1 MSTDF
6 IESNPSLTPVRHPSD
21 SAVQRSIEI
30 GVLERLGAS
39 HPEWKR
45 VEWSA
50 ASKGLGLAPVWQQ
63 AQPDAAWS
71 SGEHEV
77 VVAEC
82 YCRIGVLEAG
92 HRRKLALDALKL
104 VTMRSQ
110 APDPSRLRCLL
121 VVPDEL
127 AGRLVGEGW
136 FNVAV
141 QASAELVS
149 VTLSDDERRR
159 LVEATRLQA
168 AGQAR
173 SPKSLTGEAPE

>member
-1 MSTDF
+1 MNTDF
-6 IESNPSLTPVRHPSD
+6 IESNPSPTPVRHPSD
-21 SAVQRSIEI
+21 SAVQRAIE
-30 GVLERLGAS
+30 VAMLERLGAS
-39 HPEWKR
+39 HPEWNR

-50 ASKGLGLAPVWQQ
+50 ASKELGLAPVWQQ
-63 AQPDAAWS
+63 AQPDAAWH
-71 SGEHEV
+71 SGPGHV

-127 AGRLVGEGW
+127 AARLLSEGW
-136 FNVAV
+136 FSVAI

-159 LVEATRLQA
+159 LAEATRLQA

-173 SPKSLTGEAPE
+173 SPKAANEERSE

>member
-6 IESNPSLTPVRHPSD
+6 IESTPSLTPVRHPSD
-21 SAVQRSIEI
+21 SSVQRDIEI
-30 GVLERLGAS
+30 AMLKRLEAS
-39 HPEWKR
+39 HPGWIR
-45 VEWSA
+45 TEWSA
-50 ASKGLGLAPVWQQ
+50 ASKELCLPLVWQQ
-63 AQPDAAWS
+63 AQPDAVWH
-71 SGEHEV
+71 SGPRQV

-82 YCRIGVLEAG
+82 YCRIGALAAG
-92 HRRKLALDALKL
+92 HRGKLALDALKL
-104 VTMRSQ
+104 VTMRSH

-121 VVPDEL
+121 VVPDQL

-136 FNVAV
+136 FSVAV

-159 LVEATRLQA
+159 LVEATQLQA

-173 SPKSLTGEAPE
+173 SRKSLTGEVPE

>member
-6 IESNPSLTPVRHPSD
+6 VESNLSLTPVRHPSD
-21 SAVQRSIEI
+21 SAVQRAIE
-30 GVLERLGAS
+30 VAMLERLGAT
-39 HPEWKR
+39 HPEWNR

-82 YCRIGVLEAG
+82 YCRIGVLVAG

-104 VTMRSQ
+104 VTMRGQ
-110 APDPSRLRCLL
+110 TPDPRRLRCLL

-127 AGRLVGEGW
+127 AGRLAGDGW
-136 FNVAV
+136 FSVAI

-173 SPKSLTGEAPE
+173 SPKPANGGRPE